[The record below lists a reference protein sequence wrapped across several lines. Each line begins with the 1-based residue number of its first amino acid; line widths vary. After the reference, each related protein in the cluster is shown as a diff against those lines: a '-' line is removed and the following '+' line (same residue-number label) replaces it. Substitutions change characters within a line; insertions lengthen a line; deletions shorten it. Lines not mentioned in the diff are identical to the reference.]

1 MQKIRVMVVE
11 DSSVV
16 RRVLVEEI
24 NGQPDM
30 LVSET
35 AANGRIALDKM
46 ALSVPDLVILDI
58 EMPELDGL
66 ATLEPLRK
74 LAPRVPVIMFSS
86 LTDLGA
92 AATLEALARGATDF
106 FAKPKSQGG
115 LDSSRQLIRAELIP
129 AIRTLAGGRSDA
141 LPPPTA
147 SRPPTAF
154 TSASFGMAATPS
166 VPSAASLPA
175 AAIPAGSISAASL
188 PAGSISAAAASSATA
203 ASPSSAAAA
212 AKSGSIAASPPAVT
226 SVNRESSFTTSPLV
240 RLDVVAIG
248 ASTGGPNAFADLF
261 QSLGGD
267 LPVPIVIAQHM
278 PPGFT
283 RMLAERLSKVSRIPT
298 FEAADNV
305 ELEPGKAWIA
315 PGDFHMTVVRD
326 GARVRLRTNQEPPEH
341 GCRPAVDPLF
351 RSVAKTFGANTLAIV
366 LTGMGQDGLRG
377 AEAIRAA
384 NGQVFAQDQ
393 ASSVVWGMPGFV
405 ARAGLA
411 DRVLPLSLMAAEI
424 LRRLKVG
431 RG

>member
-154 TSASFGMAATPS
+154 STATFGMAATPS
-166 VPSAASLPA
+166 VPSAGSLPA
-175 AAIPAGSISAASL
+175 TAI

>member
-1 MQKIRVMVVE
+1 MRKIRVMIVD

-16 RRVLVEEI
+16 RRVLAEEI

-30 LVSET
+30 VVSEM
-35 AANGRIALDKM
+35 AANGRIALDKLAQ
-46 ALSVPDLVILDI
+46 ALPDLVILDI

-66 ATLEPLRK
+66 ETLGPLRK
-74 LAPRVPVIMFSS
+74 LAPRIPVVMFSS

-106 FAKPKSQGG
+106 FAKPKSQGS
-115 LDSSRQLIRAELIP
+115 LDNSRQLIRAELIP
-129 AIRTLAGGRSDA
+129 AIRTLAGGRTDA
-141 LPPPTA
+141 VPPPLPPVISSSQPLA
-147 SRPPTAF
+147 SSFAPAPVSRPASGAAARAA
-154 TSASFGMAATPS
+154 SASPT
-166 VPSAASLPA
+166 VV
-175 AAIPAGSISAASL
+175 
-188 PAGSISAAAASSATA
+188 ATA
-203 ASPSSAAAA
+203 ASSPSVVSTPRSTPGGAVV
-212 AKSGSIAASPPAVT
+212 SVT
-226 SVNRESSFTTSPLV
+226 SGDARE

-248 ASTGGPNAFADLF
+248 ASTGGPNALADLF
-261 QSLGGD
+261 QSLGNAP
-267 LPVPIVIAQHM
+267 PVPIVIVQHM

-283 RMLAERLSKVSRIPT
+283 RMMAERLSKVSRIPT
-298 FEAADNV
+298 VEAVDNV

-315 PGDFHMTVVRD
+315 PGDFHVTVVRD
-326 GARVRLRTNQEPPEH
+326 GGQVRLRTNQEPPEH

-351 RSVAKTFGANTLAIV
+351 RSVAKTFGANSLAIV

-377 AEAIRAA
+377 AEAVRAVK
-384 NGQVFAQDQ
+384 GQVFAQDQ

-424 LRRLKVG
+424 LRRVKVG

>member
-1 MQKIRVMVVE
+1 MQKIRVMVVD

-35 AANGRIALDKM
+35 AANGRIALEKL
-46 ALSVPDLVILDI
+46 AQSLPDLVILDI

-74 LAPRVPVIMFSS
+74 QAPRVPVIMFSS

-106 FAKPKSQGG
+106 FAKPKSQGS
-115 LDSSRQLIRAELIP
+115 LESSRQLIRAELIP

-141 LPPPTA
+141 VPPPSPNRPAAIGAVRSTSTGIPSQPPPTGGFGSTGFPA
-147 SRPPTAF
+147 SIAPRASLAAPPLSNPAT
-154 TSASFGMAATPS
+154 GTPS
-166 VPSAASLPA
+166 
-175 AAIPAGSISAASL
+175 
-188 PAGSISAAAASSATA
+188 TTT
-203 ASPSSAAAA
+203 
-212 AKSGSIAASPPAVT
+212 SGSNARVDI
-226 SVNRESSFTTSPLV
+226 
-240 RLDVVAIG
+240 VAIG

-261 QSLGGD
+261 QSLGGG

-298 FEAADNV
+298 FEASDNV

-315 PGDFHMTVVRD
+315 PGDFHLTVVRD
-326 GARVRLRTNQEPPEH
+326 GVRVRLRTNQEPPEH

-351 RSVAKTFGANTLAIV
+351 RSVAKTFGANALAVV
-366 LTGMGQDGLRG
+366 LTGMGQDGLKG
-377 AEAIRAA
+377 AETIRAA
-384 NGQVFAQDQ
+384 SGQVFAQDQ

-424 LRRLKVG
+424 LRRLRTG

>member
-1 MQKIRVMVVE
+1 MRKIRVMVVD

-24 NGQPDM
+24 NAQPDM
-30 LVSET
+30 MASET
-35 AANGRIALDKM
+35 AANGKIALEKL
-46 ALSVPDLVILDI
+46 AQSLPDLVILDI

-66 ATLEPLRK
+66 ATLGPLRR

-106 FAKPKSQGG
+106 FAKPKSQGS
-115 LDSSRQLIRAELIP
+115 LDSSRQLIRSELIP
-129 AIRTLAGGRSDA
+129 AIRALAGGPSD
-141 LPPPTA
+141 
-147 SRPPTAF
+147 
-154 TSASFGMAATPS
+154 
-166 VPSAASLPA
+166 
-175 AAIPAGSISAASL
+175 AIPAVTATPQHSYTVLPIASSALSSHSTKSAPAATNRVGLNVASSISA
-188 PAGSISAAAASSATA
+188 PAPAASSGAT
-203 ASPSSAAAA
+203 
-212 AKSGSIAASPPAVT
+212 PPHRV
-226 SVNRESSFTTSPLV
+226 EI
-240 RLDVVAIG
+240 VAIG
-248 ASTGGPNAFADLF
+248 ASTGGPNALADVF
-261 QSLGGD
+261 QSLGGA
-267 LPVPIVIAQHM
+267 LPVPIVIVQHM

-298 FEAADNV
+298 FEASDNV

-315 PGDFHMTVVRD
+315 PGDFHLMVMRD
-326 GARVRLRTNQEPPEH
+326 GVRVRMRIHQEPPEN

-351 RSVAKTFGANTLAIV
+351 RSVAKTFGAGTLAVV

-377 AEAIRAA
+377 AEAIRSV

-393 ASSVVWGMPGFV
+393 PSSVVWGMPGFV

-411 DRVLPLSLMAAEI
+411 DRVLPLSLMGPEI
-424 LRRLKVG
+424 LRRVKAG